1 MKEEKTDARTPEQKN
16 VDQLAK
22 SIMMS
27 SGASTSEKTPVSN
40 MLGKESAIT
49 NALGVDHKLN
59 DMYNTIA
66 ETAKSLVED
75 LNKEEQKNMDLYAT
89 ENKQFQKYN
98 KLEAPKPEPKKLSPA
113 APAVLVSKES
123 ESKEQ
128 PWYNRLLV
136 SVGDSMQWMFG
147 SKKK

>member
-1 MKEEKTDARTPEQKN
+1 LKEEKADARTPEQKN

-27 SGASTSEKTPVSN
+27 SGASTSAEKSPASN

-89 ENKQFQKYN
+89 ENKQF
-98 KLEAPKPEPKKLSPA
+98 
-113 APAVLVSKES
+113 
-123 ESKEQ
+123 
-128 PWYNRLLV
+128 
-136 SVGDSMQWMFG
+136 
-147 SKKK
+147 